1 MICVHSPNEISED
14 GDDGTLLKSLDI
26 ISLVPKIAPN
36 SGWLM
41 KNGLDWMLVGTLM
54 EPRK

>member
-26 ISLVPKIAPN
+26 TSLVPKIAPN
-36 SGWLM
+36 SGWLK